1 MRLYPS
7 LLNTSN
13 FFEPLDPCTWC
24 VRQGDGALVPVKR
37 SRTPV

>member
-1 MRLYPS
+1 MRLCPS

-13 FFEPLDPCTWC
+13 SFEPLDPCTWY
-24 VRQGDGALVPVKR
+24 VKQGDGALVPVKR